1 MSSQDA
7 LDPALQQAPLKPAS
21 LVFFDATPLH
31 WCPDVGYSYV
41 PGGAQPHVGS
51 PGLENPW
58 RAVLGSLSYPAGE
71 GLYTIHERQR
81 HQEVQTHLELLLQRE
96 PDAFYFV
103 VLDNASAHVTPLL
116 APFWQAHHHQL
127 EPVWL
132 PTYSPHLNLIERLW
146 RFLRGQLTKNQFYA
160 TLEHLCQAV
169 YDWLLALP
177 FAQFCSL
184 MGIDEAEFGFVE
196 NLHS

>member
-1 MSSQDA
+1 MSSHDA
-7 LDPALQQAPLKPAS
+7 TDPALQQEPPKAAA
-21 LVFFDATPLH
+21 LVFFDATQLH
-31 WCPDVGYSYV
+31 WCPDVGGSYV
-41 PGGAQPHVGS
+41 PTGTQLSVGS
-51 PGLENPW
+51 PGVANPW
-58 RAVLGSLSYPAGE
+58 RAVLGSLSYPTGE

-81 HQEVQTHLELLLQRE
+81 HQEVQTHLELLLHRE

-116 APFWQAHHHQL
+116 APFWQAHRHQL

-146 RFLRGQLTKNQFYA
+146 RFMRGQMTKNQFSE
-160 TLEHLCQAV
+160 TLEHLCRAV
-169 YDWLLALP
+169 YEWLLTVP

-184 MGIDEAEFGFVE
+184 MGIDEAELGFVE
-196 NLHS
+196 NLCS